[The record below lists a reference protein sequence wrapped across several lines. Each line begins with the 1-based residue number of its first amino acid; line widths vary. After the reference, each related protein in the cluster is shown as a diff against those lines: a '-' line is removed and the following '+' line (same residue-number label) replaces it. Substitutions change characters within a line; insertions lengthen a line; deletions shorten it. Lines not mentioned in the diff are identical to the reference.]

1 MNNVR
6 YVTCSY
12 AFLTGFKVF
21 LDTLS
26 KHPKIEKETSV
37 YGIKV
42 CLKFQVSIWTYTD
55 YLIHLS

>member
-42 CLKFQVSIWTYTD
+42 CLKFQVSI
-55 YLIHLS
+55 